1 MDLNQYWEAA
11 LKQNAL
17 DLAAF
22 FSPDAIIRWHC
33 TNEEFTVE
41 EFIRANCDY
50 PGSWDGTIEQIKK
63 TPEGAVTAV
72 RVYPADRSASYHV
85 VSFFTL
91 KNDRITAL
99 DEYWADDGEIPA
111 WRREMQIGHPI
122 R

>member
-22 FSPDAIIRWHC
+22 FSPDAVIRWHC

-50 PGSWDGTIEQIKK
+50 PGWDGTIKQIKK